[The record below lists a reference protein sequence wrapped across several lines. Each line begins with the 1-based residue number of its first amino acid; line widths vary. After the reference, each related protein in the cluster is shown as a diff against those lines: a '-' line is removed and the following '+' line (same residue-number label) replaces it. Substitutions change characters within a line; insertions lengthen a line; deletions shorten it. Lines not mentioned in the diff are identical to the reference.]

1 MAYKT
6 MEELLASNKAY
17 LTPCEVA
24 GVLGTTDQQ
33 VRVCARQR
41 RDLLGFRTIIMGS
54 RVKIPR
60 IPFLQYLG
68 VKGAGDGPTAEKDV
82 VSGGQGQRLRRIT
95 APSVAAGRSDRH
107 GCNGVYPGAK
117 PDV

>member
-1 MAYKT
+1 MRLRSCFPSWTSSSSESRSCCGWPTAWAWRT
-6 MEELLASNKAY
+6 APRRSRFSRRRELLASNKAY

-41 RDLLGFRTIIMGS
+41 PDLLGFPTIIMGS

-68 VKGAGDGPTAEKDV
+68 VKGAGE
-82 VSGGQGQRLRRIT
+82 
-95 APSVAAGRSDRH
+95 H
-107 GCNGVYPGAK
+107 GEE
-117 PDV
+117 